1 MSQEDAGPVRVLN
14 ADDACPP
21 LPIIDGEGSARA
33 VVWPGTGARHRS
45 MHIVSL
51 PAHGSTIALRHPME
65 AVYYVVHGSGF
76 VVDTD
81 DGTESPLVEGSMVH
95 VEPGT
100 GYRLR
105 AADTALEVLGGPC
118 PPDPQL
124 YRDLHT

>member
-1 MSQEDAGPVRVLN
+1 MPPDRPGPVRVLS

-33 VVWPGTGARHRS
+33 VVWPGSGAEHRS
-45 MHIVSL
+45 MHLISL
-51 PAHGSTIALRHPME
+51 PEGGSTIPLRHRME
-65 AVYYVVHGSGF
+65 AVYYVVHGNGV

-81 DGTESPLVEGSMVH
+81 DGSENPLVEGSMVH

-105 AADTALEVLGGPC
+105 ATDGGIEVLGGPC
-118 PPDPQL
+118 PPDPAL
-124 YRDLHT
+124 YENL